1 MVSNDINEAIG
12 TVSQLTGQAQE
23 VTNVE
28 GMVDSITGELL
39 TSTEQAIE
47 EGLADEI
54 TDQLNE
60 EQLDEITQD
69 LSSMAGSATDMLNQ
83 VEGVTNSILRQ
94 VDSTLTVAGEI
105 ALSNLDYATKLTMSA
120 QDVLRMSFDEI
131 EEKLKKAATE
141 YAKQRALGIAH
152 AEFQEQLDLYYQA
165 KNLYDRVSGLKETA
179 LGVVDTAKGTITTT
193 KNTVSRVKSSLTTL
207 QKAVKVVVDLAT

>member
-1 MVSNDINEAIG
+1 MVSNDIDEAIG
-12 TVSQLTGQAQE
+12 TVSQLTSQAQQ

-28 GMVDSITGELL
+28 GMVDSITGELI
-39 TSTEQAIE
+39 TSADQAIE

-60 EQLDEITQD
+60 QQLDEITQD
-69 LSSMAGSATDMLNQ
+69 LSSMAGSANDMLNQ
-83 VEGVTNSILRQ
+83 VEGATNGILGQ
-94 VDSTLTVAGEI
+94 VDSTLNVAGEI
-105 ALSNLDYATKLTMSA
+105 SLSNLDYATRLTMSA

-131 EEKLKKAATE
+131 EEKLKIAATE

-152 AEFQEQLDLYYQA
+152 TEFQEQLDLYYQA
-165 KNLYDRVSGLKETA
+165 KDLYDRVSGLKETA
-179 LGVVDTAKGTITTT
+179 LGVVTTAKGTITTT
-193 KNTVSRVKSSLTTL
+193 KNTVSRVKSSLITL